1 MKTLQVEISED
12 LAKDLEKKDQQYLG
26 QLLSVGFKQMKM
38 EEALQFLKNGHAS
51 IGYVAAYA
59 GVSAAEMA
67 QFAHAHGLKPQ
78 YSEETLEEELT
89 TS

>member
-1 MKTLQVEISED
+1 MKTLQVEIPEA

-26 QLLSVGFKQMKM
+26 QLLSVGFKQIKM

-51 IGYVAAYA
+51 IGYAAAYA
-59 GVSAAEMA
+59 GVSTAEMA
-67 QFAHAHGLKPQ
+67 RFAHAHGLKPQ
-78 YSEETLEEELT
+78 SSEETLDEELT